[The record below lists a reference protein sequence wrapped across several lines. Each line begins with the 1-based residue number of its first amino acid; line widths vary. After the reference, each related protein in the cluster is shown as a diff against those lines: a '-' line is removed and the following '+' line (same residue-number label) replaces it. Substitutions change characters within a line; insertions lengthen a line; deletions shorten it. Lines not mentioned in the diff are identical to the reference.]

1 MIDTYVRWNLCLVS
15 IALAITVTITLPDGP
30 QQKAT
35 TLSHNSDDDD
45 ALCTLYASL
54 QKRRLSNL
62 KCALITINPFL
73 RTSFNYIFIEEKE
86 IFAVVK

>member
-1 MIDTYVRWNLCLVS
+1 MIDTYVGWNLCLVS

-45 ALCTLYASL
+45 ALCTQCTHHY
-54 QKRRLSNL
+54 RRED
-62 KCALITINPFL
+62 CQT
-73 RTSFNYIFIEEKE
+73 
-86 IFAVVK
+86 